1 MGERIM
7 EIVGY
12 GFIIGCIIGLALY
25 FLDEWRMD
33 KHYQNGYWAGRSA
46 GWKSCI
52 DHQAK
57 IQKLKLDQVFDYDK
71 N

>member
-1 MGERIM
+1 M

-12 GFIIGCIIGLALY
+12 GFIIGCLIGAALY
-25 FLDEWRMD
+25 LWDEHRKSEIYD
-33 KHYQNGYWAGRSA
+33 NGYYAGRAA

-57 IQKLKLDQVFDYDK
+57 IQKLKLEQVFDYDK

>member
-1 MGERIM
+1 M

-12 GFIIGCIIGLALY
+12 GFIIGCLIGLGLY
-25 FLDEWRMD
+25 FLYEHIKEEIYD
-33 KHYQNGYWAGRSA
+33 NGYYAGRAA

-57 IQKLKLDQVFDYDK
+57 VQKMKLEQVFDYDK

>member
-1 MGERIM
+1 M

-12 GFIIGCIIGLALY
+12 GFIIGCLIGLGLY
-25 FLDEWRMD
+25 FLYEHIREEIYDR
-33 KHYQNGYWAGRSA
+33 GYYAGRAA

-57 IQKLKLDQVFDYDK
+57 VQKMKLEQVFDYDK

>member
-1 MGERIM
+1 M

-12 GFIIGCIIGLALY
+12 GFIIGCLIGLGLY
-25 FLDEWRMD
+25 FLDEYRMD
-33 KHYQNGYWAGRSA
+33 KHYQNGYWAGRAS
-46 GWKSCI
+46 GWKSCL

-57 IQKLKLDQVFDYDK
+57 IQKLKLEQVFDYDK